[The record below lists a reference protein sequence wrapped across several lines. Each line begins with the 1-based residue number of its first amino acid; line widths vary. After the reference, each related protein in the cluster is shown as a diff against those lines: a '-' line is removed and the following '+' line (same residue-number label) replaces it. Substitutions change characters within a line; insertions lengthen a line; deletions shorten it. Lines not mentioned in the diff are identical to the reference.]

1 MPSHPCPPQ
10 LNTGTTWGSS
20 VAYELTVSQVGP
32 ASTAHLSFI
41 SSLPPSLPYL
51 FPFGF
56 SPLPPLLYLLSL
68 TSSPLHPLP
77 NILSLT
83 SSPLHPLLYILYPN
97 PTILLSLP
105 YLLSFTSLPHLLSIL
120 SASQGRRGQYT
131 SLDVKKNRFDGTLG
145 SVYLQY
151 SAPLNAFVEANEADA
166 IKDLSEGQPKLVKKK
181 I

>member
-1 MPSHPCPPQ
+1 M
-10 LNTGTTWGSS
+10 
-20 VAYELTVSQVGP
+20 
-32 ASTAHLSFI
+32 
-41 SSLPPSLPYL
+41 
-51 FPFGF
+51 
-56 SPLPPLLYLLSL
+56 
-68 TSSPLHPLP
+68 HPLFY
-77 NILSLT
+77 ILSLT
-83 SSPLHPLLYILYPN
+83 SSPLHPFASI
-97 PTILLSLP
+97 LSLA
-105 YLLSFTSLPHLLSIL
+105 SFTLIPLSYFLSPISSPLHLYRNLLSIL